1 MDTKKDLVES
11 SLLNLLKSHS
21 MEITDLMVDEIV
33 LNYINCIIEEFDGS
47 ESMDDVDLQHFV
59 EMMEAYIPGFAHIQ
73 SAEVIEWMFK
83 LSHAISADSN
93 CNTQSSSDCHS
104 SPCLPTSPVHPVR
117 SLQEKDSLK
126 PTSSKINNR
135 TECLKSNSSP
145 SDKVEG
151 IFDEKVHRLL
161 EIFPAACHLEAFHC
175 LSLASGDM
183 DEATQLILDR
193 HESGESIVSNNEKKY
208 LHFQTPIQDD
218 KKVRDQML
226 QKYAYIDEEEDKK
239 IYRPAAPKSVP
250 KKLVRYLDNKV
261 VSTKGERFTL
271 FNKDDEDSLKKSY
284 INLKSSKKYRLH

>member
-11 SLLNLLKSHS
+11 SLLDLLKSHS
-21 MEITDLMVDEIV
+21 MEVTDLTVDEIV
-33 LNYINCIIEEFDGS
+33 LNYINCIIEEFDDS
-47 ESMDDVDLQHFV
+47 QEMDEVDVEHFV

-73 SAEVIEWMFK
+73 SAEVTEWMFQ
-83 LSHAISADSN
+83 LSRTISADSN
-93 CNTQSSSDCHS
+93 SNTQTSSECHS
-104 SPCLPTSPVHPVR
+104 PCHLSVCPVR
-117 SLQEKDSLK
+117 SPSPPRKPSDK
-126 PTSSKINNR
+126 PTSSKV
-135 TECLKSNSSP
+135 TDTTDSLKNHSSP
-145 SDKVEG
+145 PDKEEG

-161 EIFPAACHLEAFHC
+161 EMFPAACQLEAFHC
-175 LSLASGDM
+175 LSLANGDM

-193 HESGESIVSNNEKKY
+193 HESGETIVSNNDKKY
-208 LHFQTPIQDD
+208 LHFQSEVQDD

-271 FNKDDEDSLKKSY
+271 FNKDDEDKSY
-284 INLKSSKKYRLH
+284 LNLKSSKKCRLP